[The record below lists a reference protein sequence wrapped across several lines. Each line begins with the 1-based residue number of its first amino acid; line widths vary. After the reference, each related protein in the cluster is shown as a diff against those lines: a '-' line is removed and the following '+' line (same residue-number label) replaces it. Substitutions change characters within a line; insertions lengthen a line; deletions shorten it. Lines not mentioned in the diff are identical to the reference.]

1 MYVAAVTLAF
11 SCCIAARADAQWHV
25 AAFGGAA
32 HTRPAQIRVEQP
44 DRVTSLRFDDVAF
57 DDKSFESPIYYGYRV
72 LRVVSPG
79 HGLFIGAELIHA
91 KVYADG
97 SHVVGRG
104 TYRGLATNAIPFA
117 DVVQH
122 FALSH
127 GLNFV
132 LADVGVRRRFSDR
145 LTAHLIGGL
154 GPMVPH
160 VEVQV
165 DGVGHEG
172 YQLAG
177 VGVQGAA
184 GVEIGVW
191 RRVSVLTEYKW
202 SHAPVRLS
210 LDSGH
215 AELTATSH
223 HFAIGVS
230 AGLGR

>member
-1 MYVAAVTLAF
+1 MYLAVLTLALW
-11 SCCIAARADAQWHV
+11 CGIAARADAQWHV
-25 AAFGGAA
+25 AAFGGGV
-32 HTRPAQIRVEQP
+32 HTRPAQIRVDQP
-44 DRVTSLRFDDVAF
+44 DRSTSLRFDDVSF

-72 LRVVSPG
+72 LRVVSAA

-104 TYRGLATNAIPFA
+104 TYRGLGTNAIPFA

-132 LADVGVRRRFSDR
+132 LADVGVRRRFSNR
-145 LTAHLIGGL
+145 LTGNLIGGV
-154 GPMVPH
+154 GSMVPH

-165 DGVGHEG
+165 DGVPHEG

-191 RRVSVLTEYKW
+191 RRVSVLAEYKW

-210 LDSGH
+210 LDTGH
-215 AELTATSH
+215 AELIASSH
-223 HFAIGVS
+223 HLAVGVS
-230 AGLGR
+230 AGFGR